1 MKPSIDWQR
10 TPQRLKAGKRSPEIE
25 IASEQE
31 RMEAVWRQ
39 RAVRL
44 ARRPVPAGAGPD
56 ALPVMVLGIGNE
68 RYGVELAD
76 VAEVLPQVHLTPIP
90 GTPRHLSG
98 VINVHGEIRPVID
111 LRRLLG
117 LAAAEKGGVSRVIL
131 LRMQGREMGLQVDGV
146 EEIRWVAAGE
156 LRSAADSDSD
166 LSASYVKGLTG
177 DTLIVL
183 STEALFA
190 GLLTGTRS

>member
-1 MKPSIDWQR
+1 MKPGMDWQR
-10 TPQRLKAGKRSPEIE
+10 TAERLKAGKRSPGME

-68 RYGVELAD
+68 RYGIELAD

-90 GTPRHLSG
+90 GAPRHLSG

-117 LAAAEKGGVSRVIL
+117 IAAAEKGGVSRVIL

-177 DTLIVL
+177 DTLMVL

-190 GLLTGTRS
+190 GLLKGTRS